1 MKTECEQT
9 RKSFRKYLQ
18 GHLFKPEQLKIDR
31 HLRKCAHCS
40 SELQTLKRVAET
52 RKYIKDITPPEGM
65 VQKVKAGVSGLS
77 RLRKL
82 VYRPLWILAMAAA
95 GTAVYL
101 YALPSLLHDRD
112 FDSIEAPVPPAV
124 VQPASTPPAAPQ
136 AAAQAA
142 RPEPSKPRQS
152 PPPSPA
158 VNPLTVTITAE
169 NERAAMNRIN
179 SVMQGHA
186 LLRTMQFSDTVK
198 EISGSLTAKELL
210 TFFNRIE
217 SVGKVS
223 YSSSRLE
230 SFPTAQ
236 PVPFVIRL
244 KAAPATM
251 GKPVDKSVDN
261 PVGKAVEKPVEGPV
275 EKPAPQPG
283 PAQ

>member
-18 GHLFKPEQLKIDR
+18 GHLFKPGQLKIDR
-31 HLRKCAHCS
+31 HLKKCAHCS
-40 SELQTLKRVAET
+40 SELQALKRVAET

-82 VYRPLWILAMAAA
+82 AYRPLWVLAMAAA
-95 GTAVYL
+95 GGRG
-101 YALPSLLHDRD
+101 LPVR
-112 FDSIEAPVPPAV
+112 APFAPARPRLRRHRSAGPPAV
-124 VQPASTPPAAPQ
+124 VQPVTTPPAAPQ
-136 AAAQAA
+136 AVAQAA

-152 PPPSPA
+152 APPSPA

-244 KAAPATM
+244 KATPATI

-261 PVGKAVEKPVEGPV
+261 PGKSC
-275 EKPAPQPG
+275 
-283 PAQ
+283 

>member
-31 HLRKCAHCS
+31 HLKKCALCS
-40 SELQTLKRVAET
+40 SELQALKRVAET

-65 VQKVKAGVSGLS
+65 VQKVRAGVSGLS

-82 VYRPLWILAMAAA
+82 VYRPLWVLAMAAA
-95 GTAVYL
+95 GAAVYL
-101 YALPSLLHDRD
+101 YVLPSLLHDRD
-112 FDSIEAPVPPAV
+112 FDSIEAPVPSAV
-124 VQPASTPPAAPQ
+124 VQPAPTPPAAPQ
-136 AAAQAA
+136 AVTQAA
-142 RPEPSKPRQS
+142 RPEPSKPPQS
-152 PPPSPA
+152 APPSPA

-186 LLRTMQFSDTVK
+186 LLRTMRFSDTVK

-251 GKPVDKSVDN
+251 EKPVDKSVDN
-261 PVGKAVEKPVEGPV
+261 PVGKTVEKPVDKRV
-275 EKPAPQPG
+275 DKSAPQPG

>member
-31 HLRKCAHCS
+31 HLKKCAHCS

-65 VQKVKAGVSGLS
+65 VQKVRAGVSGLS

-82 VYRPLWILAMAAA
+82 VYRPLWIVALAAA
-95 GTAVYL
+95 GAAVYL
-101 YALPSLLHDRD
+101 YVLPSLLHDRD
-112 FDSIEAPVPPAV
+112 FDSIEAPVPPGA
-124 VQPASTPPAAPQ
+124 VQPAPTPLAAPQ
-136 AAAQAA
+136 AATQAA

-152 PPPSPA
+152 APPSPA
-158 VNPLTVTITAE
+158 VSPLTVTITAE

-261 PVGKAVEKPVEGPV
+261 PVGKAVEKPVEGLV
-275 EKPAPQPG
+275 EKPVSQPG

>member
-18 GHLFKPEQLKIDR
+18 GHLFKPEQHKIDR

-40 SELQTLKRVAET
+40 SELQSLKRVAET

-65 VQKVKAGVSGLS
+65 VQKVRAGVSGLS

-82 VYRPLWILAMAAA
+82 VYRPLWILALAAA
-95 GTAVYL
+95 GAAVYL
-101 YALPSLLHDRD
+101 YVLPSLLHDRD
-112 FDSIEAPVPPAV
+112 FDSIEAPVTPAV
-124 VQPASTPPAAPQ
+124 VQPAPTPPAAPQ
-136 AAAQAA
+136 AATQAA

>member
-31 HLRKCAHCS
+31 HLKKCAHCS

-52 RKYIKDITPPEGM
+52 QKYIKDITPPEGM
-65 VQKVKAGVSGLS
+65 VQKVRAGVSGLS

-82 VYRPLWILAMAAA
+82 VYRPLWILALAAA
-95 GTAVYL
+95 GAAVYL
-101 YALPSLLHDRD
+101 YVLPSLLHDRD
-112 FDSIEAPVPPAV
+112 FDSIEAPVTPAV
-124 VQPASTPPAAPQ
+124 VQPAPPPPAAPQ

-158 VNPLTVTITAE
+158 VNPLAVTITAE

-261 PVGKAVEKPVEGPV
+261 PVGKAVEKPVERPV

>member
-31 HLRKCAHCS
+31 HLKKCAHCS

-52 RKYIKDITPPEGM
+52 QKYLKDITPPEGM

-82 VYRPLWILAMAAA
+82 VYRPLWVLAMAAA
-95 GTAVYL
+95 GAAVYV
-101 YALPSLLHDRD
+101 YVLPSLLHDRD
-112 FDSIEAPVPPAV
+112 FDSIEAPAPPAV
-124 VQPASTPPAAPQ
+124 VQPATTPPAAPQ
-136 AAAQAA
+136 APTQAA
-142 RPEPSKPRQS
+142 RPEPSKPQQS
-152 PPPSPA
+152 APPSPA
-158 VNPLTVTITAE
+158 VNPLTVTISAE

-244 KAAPATM
+244 KAAPATVE
-251 GKPVDKSVDN
+251 KPVDKSVDN
-261 PVGKAVEKPVEGPV
+261 PAGKAVEKAVERPV

>member
-1 MKTECEQT
+1 MKTECEQA

-31 HLRKCAHCS
+31 HLKKCALCS

-52 RKYIKDITPPEGM
+52 QKYIKDITPPEGM

-95 GTAVYL
+95 GAAVYL
-101 YALPSLLHDRD
+101 YVLPSLLHDRD
-112 FDSIEAPVPPAV
+112 FDGIEAPVTPAV
-124 VQPASTPPAAPQ
+124 VQPAPMPPAAPQ
-136 AAAQAA
+136 AATQAA
-142 RPEPSKPRQS
+142 RPEPSKPQQS
-152 PPPSPA
+152 APPPA

-217 SVGKVS
+217 SVGKVG
-223 YSSSRLE
+223 YSRSRLE

-251 GKPVDKSVDN
+251 EKPVDKSVDN
-261 PVGKAVEKPVEGPV
+261 PVGKTVEKPVDKLV

>member
-31 HLRKCAHCS
+31 HLKKCAHCS

-65 VQKVKAGVSGLS
+65 VQKVRAGVSGLS

-82 VYRPLWILAMAAA
+82 VYRPLWILALAAA
-95 GTAVYL
+95 GAAVYL
-101 YALPSLLHDRD
+101 YVLPSLLHDRD
-112 FDSIEAPVPPAV
+112 FDSIEAPVTPAV
-124 VQPASTPPAAPQ
+124 VQPAPTPPAAPQ
-136 AAAQAA
+136 AATQAA

-244 KAAPATM
+244 KAAPATR

>member
-124 VQPASTPPAAPQ
+124 VQPAPTPPAAPQ